1 MPAQNEPNDRLIK
14 DLDDDSIRGTGDCLD
29 LKERASILVTASMFK
44 GVFQPTLSAQKLN
57 YSILQI
63 LQGCESKVRKWLAT
77 NPNLLEK
84 GSATDFSG
92 REFTSK
98 NERALTPIQ
107 AAIVARDFAP
117 NENSTGIFELLVEK
131 LKHQHRDNW
140 RQILHEQTLEIY
152 TESLKVYVKK
162 QEEKIRTL
170 EMKQRTGEVKE
181 EFVMVARARCQ
192 AYLDALD
199 SGDLDTILTAHTNP
213 DTSNAPDAQKD
224 HAIEVKQELIDA
236 IANASN
242 DAIQVVLDDPTI
254 DTTLSNLI
262 KAFREEVDTICRSE
276 IINNPQ
282 HLIKLF
288 ELYNNLYDRVRNT
301 DPDWK
306 KRELFWCHLVGYVQ
320 RYLSASD
327 AQIFANPSL
336 FSIVKPDE
344 INQRSFNFKYG
355 GGSIFPLAFDSHSG
369 LGYKFA
375 LGCPGRAMHAC
386 ESPRARR
393 FGVTVELYKIYVK
406 QKQKAFGNIILRR
419 QSQLQPHAE
428 FRCVTQ

>member
-1 MPAQNEPNDRLIK
+1 MLAQNEPNDPLIQ

-29 LKERASILVTASMFK
+29 LKELASLLATASRFSI
-44 GVFQPTLSAQKLN
+44 FQKPISAEKLD
-57 YSILQI
+57 YHILQI

-84 GSATDFSG
+84 GSAKDFSG

-98 NERALTPIQ
+98 NERALKPIQ
-107 AAIVARDFAP
+107 AAIVAGDFAP
-117 NENSTGIFELLVEK
+117 NENSTGIFELLVEE
-131 LKHQHRDNW
+131 LKHQHPDNW

-152 TESLKVYVKK
+152 TESLEVYVKK
-162 QEEKIRTL
+162 QKEKISAL
-170 EMKQRTGEVKE
+170 EKRHLAGELNDDAVITKAKNCLE
-181 EFVMVARARCQ
+181 
-192 AYLDALD
+192 AYNTALKND
-199 SGDLDTILTAHTNP
+199 DLEKIITAHTNP
-213 DTSNAPDAQKD
+213 DTSNAPDAQKE

-242 DAIQVVLDDPTI
+242 DAIQAVLDDPTI

-262 KAFREEVDTICRSE
+262 KAFRKEVDTICQSE

-288 ELYNNLYDRVRNT
+288 ELYNNFYDRVGNT

-306 KRELFWCHLVGYVQ
+306 KRELFWCHLVGYEQ

-327 AQIFANPSL
+327 AQIFANPGL
-336 FSIVKPDE
+336 FAIVEQGE
-344 INQRSFNFKYG
+344 INQRSFNFKFG
-355 GGSIFPLAFDSHSG
+355 GRSIFPLAFDSHSG

-375 LGCPGRAMHAC
+375 GDGRWGRAAGSALGGAWGSGEALQNLC
-386 ESPRARR
+386 QAKTESFRRHYTATAIPIAAPR
-393 FGVTVELYKIYVK
+393 
-406 QKQKAFGNIILRR
+406 
-419 QSQLQPHAE
+419 
-428 FRCVTQ
+428 